1 MKLHPGFGIQ
11 IDKCST
17 EQVAQN
23 LREHDLV
30 LLRGYDFQQTQF
42 KDFINQ
48 LGPLVANF
56 YSFSEGSAMEM
67 DKGEKEVGVVRNKTG
82 YLPLG
87 GHMYINSG
95 VGTWHYDEVSK
106 NIPGLYYSAIY
117 GAKTLD
123 VGPNTDFLSLGL
135 EFDRLS
141 DGMKQTLRGLEVIN
155 QNRPLRT
162 WTT

>member
-17 EQVAQN
+17 ERVAQN

-67 DKGEKEVGVVRNKTG
+67 DKGEKAADNAKKRA
-82 YLPLG
+82 
-87 GHMYINSG
+87 
-95 VGTWHYDEVSK
+95 GTK
-106 NIPGLYYSAIY
+106 KG
-117 GAKTLD
+117 
-123 VGPNTDFLSLGL
+123 
-135 EFDRLS
+135 
-141 DGMKQTLRGLEVIN
+141 KQNVAATKKGKVTKSYTKR
-155 QNRPLRT
+155 
-162 WTT
+162 